1 MSKILIEIII
11 FANFF
16 KIILSQYCNVEDY
29 YFCKNTENEDYSSPE
44 EWDNYAFQTPPR
56 FDIMGR
62 YKNSYQDMG
71 YFVGY
76 VRLEYSSNKDKCIMT
91 FITRVNPK
99 VGKEGINYYIL
110 YKFGEYETRNNTKE
124 FSSRNDS
131 YPDGLSVS
139 ARVILIKNNLEI
151 LKLEL
156 EDEYFLWDNPIIT
169 QSRKFNKGQKGA
181 IVELFGWP
189 YDDIAEECEFLSHAG
204 YLGLKVFSPNE
215 HLQSVD
221 AVEGGVL
228 NPWWYGTQTVSF
240 KFESRFGNK
249 KQLKKMI
256 NKCRSKNVRV
266 YAEVVINH
274 MTGEGNDCYDNHC
287 DNQLEKRGSGGSPFW
302 TFGNINEN
310 NPYTNQKFQNEY
322 PSVPYFPSD
331 FHCFGEITD
340 WDNPIQLCNGYLA
353 TLVDVNTEKEY
364 PRQRIADYFTELI
377 SIGFSGI
384 SIPNVRHMPSFSM
397 AQILKKFKA
406 NLGNKLPDDLLII
419 MVLEGVEGIAM
430 ELALCNKDSIIN
442 YGNVFTDHLIDAGF
456 SYNEIDK
463 IKLWFKGCLKDD
475 EDELSNSEPLC
486 NEKVAIP
493 IERWTI
499 SLEFSD
505 DINRGDTGYNIYIKH
520 KNIEAH
526 RSILVERMFK
536 NPKYDW
542 QIRFIFTSFSLYHDL
557 NGIPDGKSE
566 CTFCETDECK
576 KNCVDIPYRKAY
588 NPLSKG
594 YDCGNEE
601 NWVEGE
607 YSRIHRDLL
616 IINAMRK
623 WMFPKKDEL
632 TEEELYGQEQEK
644 MKMIQMNC
652 SEKCLT
658 CDNNTIENDLCLS
671 CNKSKGF
678 YPLIYGNDTQEYF
691 ECYHISSFYEKIY
704 FNKTEDA
711 FKPCY
716 HTCKTC
722 NKDGNE
728 ESVVGRYQGE

>member
-16 KIILSQYCNVEDY
+16 KIILSQHCNVEDY

-124 FSSRNDS
+124 FNSRNDS

-204 YLGLKVFSPNE
+204 YLGLKVFTPNE

-228 NPWWYGTQTVSF
+228 NPWWYGTQTVSY
-240 KFESRFGNK
+240 KFESRYGNK

-287 DNQLEKRGSGGSPFW
+287 DNQPEKRGSGGSPFW

-322 PSVPYFPSD
+322 PSIPYFPSD
-331 FHCFGEITD
+331 FHCFGEIVD
-340 WDNPIQLCNGYLA
+340 WDDPIQLCNGYLVG
-353 TLVDVNTEKEY
+353 LVDVNTEKEY
-364 PRQRIADYFTELI
+364 PRQRIADFFTELI

-384 SIPNVRHMPSFSM
+384 SIPNVRHIPSFSM

-406 NLGNKLPDDLLII
+406 NK
-419 MVLEGVEGIAM
+419 
-430 ELALCNKDSIIN
+430 
-442 YGNVFTDHLIDAGF
+442 
-456 SYNEIDK
+456 
-463 IKLWFKGCLKDD
+463 
-475 EDELSNSEPLC
+475 
-486 NEKVAIP
+486 
-493 IERWTI
+493 
-499 SLEFSD
+499 
-505 DINRGDTGYNIYIKH
+505 
-520 KNIEAH
+520 
-526 RSILVERMFK
+526 
-536 NPKYDW
+536 
-542 QIRFIFTSFSLYHDL
+542 
-557 NGIPDGKSE
+557 
-566 CTFCETDECK
+566 
-576 KNCVDIPYRKAY
+576 
-588 NPLSKG
+588 
-594 YDCGNEE
+594 
-601 NWVEGE
+601 
-607 YSRIHRDLL
+607 
-616 IINAMRK
+616 
-623 WMFPKKDEL
+623 
-632 TEEELYGQEQEK
+632 
-644 MKMIQMNC
+644 
-652 SEKCLT
+652 
-658 CDNNTIENDLCLS
+658 
-671 CNKSKGF
+671 
-678 YPLIYGNDTQEYF
+678 
-691 ECYHISSFYEKIY
+691 
-704 FNKTEDA
+704 
-711 FKPCY
+711 
-716 HTCKTC
+716 
-722 NKDGNE
+722 
-728 ESVVGRYQGE
+728 